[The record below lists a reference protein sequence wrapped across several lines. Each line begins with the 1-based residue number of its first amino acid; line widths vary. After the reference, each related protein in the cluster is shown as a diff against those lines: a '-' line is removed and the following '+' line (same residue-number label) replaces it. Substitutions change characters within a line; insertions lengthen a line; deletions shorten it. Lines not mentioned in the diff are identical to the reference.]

1 MNLTYDAEADVLAVH
16 LAGGVRA
23 RTQRLAGGIRI
34 EFDDRDRLV
43 LLEVQRASLSYPV
56 ELLLTVNSP
65 AQWLTL
71 KEAASEAGLSP
82 AVLRQ
87 LVHRKK
93 LAATKRGHDW
103 LVTRAALWTYLENRK
118 RSGRPPTSAKGRALR
133 EQRLAKAER

>member
-23 RTQRLAGGIRI
+23 RTQRLGPGVRVEYDNA
-34 EFDDRDRLV
+34 DRMV
-43 LLEVQRASLSYPV
+43 LLEIQRASQAYPV
-56 ELLLTVNSP
+56 ELLLGVNSP

-71 KEAASEAGLSP
+71 KEAATEAGLSP

-103 LVTRAALWTYLENRK
+103 LVTRAALWTYLENRQ
-118 RSGRPPTSAKGRALR
+118 RRGRPPASAKGRALR
-133 EQRLAKAER
+133 EQRLAKVAP